1 MVTFFHEIRLLLF
14 YYTCNRLLMNSNF
27 HSLIPVLGVSL
38 VAGVGGIV
46 EKYPTKTIS
55 ITGFSQ
61 GLCVLCYL
69 VSKLLNNIVLK
80 TEQINHINLP
90 NNASRIINQ
99 T

>member
-69 VSKLLNNIVLK
+69 VSKLLNNIVQRLC
-80 TEQINHINLP
+80 TENR
-90 NNASRIINQ
+90 AD
-99 T
+99 